1 MHKSKLFFKAVGENI
16 RYYREKRGFTQEKL
30 AVRAHMTDGYISM
43 LENGLKNATLETLL
57 RIGDALDVDPNLFLV
72 LPKQKKGK

>member
-1 MHKSKLFFKAVGENI
+1 MSKSKLFFKTVGENI
-16 RYYREKRGFTQEKL
+16 RHYREKRGFTQEKL

-57 RIGDALDVDPNLFLV
+57 RIGEALDIDPNLFLIA
-72 LPKQKKGK
+72 PKQKKGK